1 MAAMRTGKRMRTHH
15 LGMAVFIGAMLT
27 AQVVFA
33 GDSLPQSAPKNL
45 VPIVHGPNWID
56 LNGDG
61 QKDLVVKARY
71 SAPNPSPH
79 SFSVYSFNILTNED
93 IGVGNRDI
101 HWYVVSFPDLAPPVG
116 RLEMTTGQGSECMVR
131 DIRLLIRREQD
142 KPSTATIIQAERKVT
157 GSYGDPETVTFT
169 TYKLEKGS
177 PKSPN
182 EFAFVEVSREESKS
196 RYCSVTEAFLKELG
210 LPNPDSQSDP
220 ETQTEA
226 NQTAREARL
235 ELLTSKLERI
245 RSQMGGAV
253 DAVDEEGQEAYEA
266 LMNQLR
272 NEEAAVIREMSNLRK
287 GASK

>member
-1 MAAMRTGKRMRTHH
+1 MKAFDGRRTA
-15 LGMAVFIGAMLT
+15 LGISAFICAILT
-27 AQVVFA
+27 GQPLSA
-33 GDSLPQSAPKNL
+33 GGSLSRSDLRDL
-45 VPIVHGPNWID
+45 VPIVHGPNWVD
-56 LNGDG
+56 LYGDG

-79 SFSVYSFNILTNED
+79 SFSVYSFNIFTNED
-93 IGVGNRDI
+93 IGIGNQDI

-116 RLEMTTGQGSECMVR
+116 QLEVTTGQGSECMVR

-177 PKSPN
+177 SKSPN

-210 LPNPDSQSDP
+210 LPNPDCQSDP
-220 ETQTEA
+220 ETQS
-226 NQTAREARL
+226 R
-235 ELLTSKLERI
+235 
-245 RSQMGGAV
+245 
-253 DAVDEEGQEAYEA
+253 
-266 LMNQLR
+266 
-272 NEEAAVIREMSNLRK
+272 
-287 GASK
+287 

>member
-1 MAAMRTGKRMRTHH
+1 MERMAAMRTGKRMRTHH
-15 LGMAVFIGAMLT
+15 LGVAAFIGAMLT

-33 GDSLPQSAPKNL
+33 GVSLPQSAPRNL
-45 VPIVHGPNWID
+45 VSIVHGPNWID
-56 LNGDG
+56 LDGDG

-79 SFSVYSFNILTNED
+79 SFSVYSFNIFTNED

-116 RLEMTTGQGSECMVR
+116 RLEVTTGQGSDCMVR
-131 DIRLLIRREQD
+131 DIRLVLQREQG
-142 KPSTATIIQAERKVT
+142 KPPTAMVVQAERKVA

-169 TYKLEKGS
+169 TYRLEKGS

-182 EFAFVEVSREESKS
+182 EFAFIEVSREESKS

-220 ETQTEA
+220 ETQS
-226 NQTAREARL
+226 R
-235 ELLTSKLERI
+235 
-245 RSQMGGAV
+245 
-253 DAVDEEGQEAYEA
+253 
-266 LMNQLR
+266 
-272 NEEAAVIREMSNLRK
+272 
-287 GASK
+287 